1 VTPAYSVSFSSWSD
15 PIVLPCS
22 SLSLQF
28 NIINKALLQGD
39 HKEGVGSKTKNLA
52 SGLLHAAKSAEAYR
66 SIAER
71 VSIRIY
77 AFLHSQRRSL
87 LRRRMKW
94 ESEKVLSMRIGD
106 DKKEWILSKNL
117 KGLIGLE

>member
-1 VTPAYSVSFSSWSD
+1 MRSFHPAWASVD
-15 PIVLPCS
+15 YLPCS

-39 HKEGVGSKTKNLA
+39 RKEGVGSKTKNLA

-66 SIAER
+66 SIAGR
-71 VSIRIY
+71 VSIQGY
-77 AFLHSQRRSL
+77 TFLHGQGNG

-94 ESEKVLSMRIGD
+94 ELDSRGTFLQCVLDIIEG
-106 DKKEWILSKNL
+106 
-117 KGLIGLE
+117 GLEQG